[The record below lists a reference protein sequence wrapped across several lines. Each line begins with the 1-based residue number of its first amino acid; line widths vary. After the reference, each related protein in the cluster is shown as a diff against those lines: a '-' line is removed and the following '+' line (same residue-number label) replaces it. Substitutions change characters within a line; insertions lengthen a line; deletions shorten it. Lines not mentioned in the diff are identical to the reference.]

1 MLVCSVMCFACLMAC
16 ATSSFM
22 SVHFPAKKVSVFVYL
37 SVCVF
42 VMGRYL
48 HKYWTVNSTPPTY
61 LSSQTVQRAYRF
73 FWEASDLFVLEKKN
87 VLFVT
92 LGHIFFLYLSF
103 LSFFYTQNSLPDK
116 RITPLLSLLAF
127 TGLCISVAVNI
138 SDIAPDTDHTST
150 SIPPYCSSFPPRPI
164 LFAAGP
170 KINKPEKEA
179 KHVPVRCFKIN
190 TMW

>member
-103 LSFFYTQNSLPDK
+103 LSFFYTQNSLPHK
-116 RITPLLSLLAF
+116 RITPLLLSSCLHRALYLSRCKYFRHCTRHGSHFNLHPSLLF
-127 TGLCISVAVNI
+127 VF
-138 SDIAPDTDHTST
+138 ST
-150 SIPPYCSSFPPRPI
+150 QTNSFRRRTKNKQTRERSQTCSGEMF
-164 LFAAGP
+164 
-170 KINKPEKEA
+170 
-179 KHVPVRCFKIN
+179 
-190 TMW
+190 